1 MTITVAVHL
10 ARHGLQGLAATLQM
24 VHQVDHR
31 GETVDLLPVR
41 PRAVQATPVHPE
53 AEEAVQTEEVVVVGR
68 RAAILQELLSSLSGC
83 ADSRS

>member
-10 ARHGLQGLAATLQM
+10 ARHGLQGLAATLQV
-24 VHQVDHR
+24 VHQVDRR

-41 PRAVQATPVHPE
+41 PRAVRATLVHPE
-53 AEEAVQTEEVVVVGR
+53 AEEAAQTEEVVVGR

-83 ADSRS
+83 ADSHS

>member
-24 VHQVDHR
+24 VLPVDRR

-41 PRAVQATPVHPE
+41 PRAVRATLVHPE
-53 AEEAVQTEEVVVVGR
+53 AEEAAQTEEVVVGLP
-68 RAAILQELLSSLSGC
+68 AAILQELISSLSGC

>member
-1 MTITVAVHL
+1 MPQRLGDRVVQRA
-10 ARHGLQGLAATLQM
+10 LQSRAPTLQM

-41 PRAVQATPVHPE
+41 PRAVRATLVHPE
-53 AEEAVQTEEVVVVGR
+53 AEEAAQTEEVVVGR

-83 ADSRS
+83 ADSHS

>member
-1 MTITVAVHL
+1 MALHL
-10 ARHGLQGLAATLQM
+10 VRHGLQGLAATLQT

-41 PRAVQATPVHPE
+41 PRAVRATPVHPE
-53 AEEAVQTEEVVVVGR
+53 VEEAVQTEEVVVGR
-68 RAAILQELLSSLSGC
+68 LAAILQELISSLSGC

>member
-1 MTITVAVHL
+1 MRTTVALHL
-10 ARHGLQGLAATLQM
+10 VRHGLQGLAPTLQT

-41 PRAVQATPVHPE
+41 PRAVRATLVHPE
-53 AEEAVQTEEVVVVGR
+53 AEEAVQTEEVVVGR